1 MMRVATMVLGV
12 TMAGCLESDEFSR
25 ESLMVAAGQFA
36 PGLVVAG
43 RHPLSRC
50 YSQVS
55 SVVAVRNASRSSRQC
70 AGVVLSGS
78 IPV

>member
-1 MMRVATMVLGV
+1 MATRKNYDVHHFEPF
-12 TMAGCLESDEFSR
+12 AGSASAQIIADQVHWLR
-25 ESLMVAAGQFA
+25 A
-36 PGLVVAG
+36 
-43 RHPLSRC
+43 LSRACISRPDCVC